1 MIKNKMMPIISRM
14 PFERFVVKPSGLQ
27 RQYIIFY
34 RDGTCYVYGED
45 YNNIKI
51 PKEYYDQM
59 LQFVRH
65 RWGEDYTPNVR
76 IYTMDDAIKK
86 MREMSNRF
94 MIIPG

>member
-1 MIKNKMMPIISRM
+1 MQTISKM
-14 PFERFVVKPSGLQ
+14 PFQSFTIKTSALST
-27 RQYIIFY
+27 QYIIFY
-34 RDGTCYVYGED
+34 RDGTSFVYSD
-45 YNNIKI
+45 VVSDIKI

-76 IYTMDDAIKK
+76 KYTMDDALKK
-86 MREMSNRF
+86 MCEMSNKY